1 MEDIEDIEIIDGDY
15 ENDDDD
21 YEVDEPA
28 QEEEQ
33 TQDKTLF
40 TSHDETY
47 QEFKTKSKTR
57 QSMPY
62 LTKYEKSRIIGI
74 RAQQLSQGSPALV
87 NTGNLIRTTDI
98 ALKELNEGKITFIIR
113 RRFPNGEYED
123 WRVDELQ

>member
-21 YEVDEPA
+21 YDIDEPA

>member
-21 YEVDEPA
+21 YDVDEPA